1 MIDLLNYTICSGLG
15 FPIFNKVV
23 DKNKI
28 PDNCFGAF
36 VSVKRSQKLNEWPE
50 DIHGCIGNWDNN
62 YKNLEKK
69 RILEIIGDVSYKA
82 TNNDNRKNYF
92 ETIYKDAY
100 STYEIDFMLLPKYK
114 ITSNTG
120 KFIKDKNTILFNN
133 NEYGLIVSGNTRA
146 TYLPKVFEKE
156 NWESIKKKIEVKSG
170 SRNGNNKFY
179 AYEAKI
185 ISKQIYKIFNKQYL
199 NNYLI
204 NYLKFIK
211 NKYQDFVPYEY
222 NKNNDE
228 IIVNREQY
236 VRNIATIY
244 DILIFNKKVKI
255 LDNKFFEKINRDLD
269 YYVELYKKSNYQ
281 EEMRQASAFLILALN
296 IVDKKKYKYSIET
309 ISKNLYKNIN
319 ILEENFELC
328 EVLIALNEV
337 NPSKFRVKL
346 LKQQKEIF
354 DKLKQEKEGDNIFK
368 YNWQSKFLY
377 SLSKNKDIKTN
388 KKAKERINE
397 HRNLLLTKIIQKI
410 LTFNE
415 KTETNYLAVSIE
427 ALSSLLKINKS
438 NKKKIMNNILYLFSE
453 LNKRYDIDNGLY
465 KFSSGSSRLD
475 ITGHVLN
482 GLILF

>member
-1 MIDLLNYTICSGLG
+1 MVDLLNYTICSGLG
-15 FPIFNKVV
+15 FPIFSEIV

-36 VSVKRSQKLNEWPE
+36 VSVKRNQKLNEWPE

-69 RILEIIGDVSYKA
+69 KIVKIIGDVSYKA

-100 STYEIDFMLLPKYK
+100 STYEVDLMLSPVYE
-114 ITSNTG
+114 INSNTG
-120 KFIKDKNTILFNN
+120 KFKNRKDIIFNN
-133 NEYGLIVSGNTRA
+133 SKYGLIVSGTSKA

-179 AYEAKI
+179 AYKAKI
-185 ISKQIYKIFNKQYL
+185 VSEQIYKIFNKQYL

-211 NKYQDFVPYEY
+211 NKYQDFVPYFYEY
-222 NKNNDE
+222 NNDK
-228 IIVNREQY
+228 IIINKEQY
-236 VRNIATIY
+236 VRNVATIY
-244 DILIFNKKVKI
+244 DILIFNKRVKI
-255 LDNKFFEKINRDLD
+255 LDNKFFQKINRDLE
-269 YYVELYKKSNYQ
+269 YYIKLYKKPKYKKQ
-281 EEMRQASAFLILALN
+281 MRQASAFLILALN
-296 IVDKKKYKYSIET
+296 IVNKNKYKNLIKSISEE
-309 ISKNLYKNIN
+309 LYKNIDD
-319 ILEENFELC
+319 LEENFELC

-337 NPSKFRVKL
+337 NPSKFSVKL

-354 DKLKQEKEGDNIFK
+354 DKLQQEKEGDNIFK

-377 SLSKNKDIKTN
+377 SLSKNKDTKT
-388 KKAKERINE
+388 KERINE

-410 LTFNE
+410 STFNE
-415 KTETNYLAVSIE
+415 RTETNYLAVSIE

-482 GLILF
+482 GHILF

>member
-1 MIDLLNYTICSGLG
+1 MVDLLNYTICSGLG
-15 FPIFNKVV
+15 FPIFSEIV

-69 RILEIIGDVSYKA
+69 RIVEIIGNVSYKA

-100 STYEIDFMLLPKYK
+100 STYEIDFMLSPVYE
-114 ITSNTG
+114 INSNTG
-120 KFIKDKNTILFNN
+120 KFKKNRKDIIFNN
-133 NEYGLIVSGNTRA
+133 SKYGLIVSGNSRA
-146 TYLPKVFEKE
+146 TYLPKVFEKD
-156 NWESIKKKIEVKSG
+156 NWESIKKKIEAKSG

-179 AYEAKI
+179 AYKAKI
-185 ISKQIYKIFNKQYL
+185 VSKQIYKIFNKHYL
-199 NNYLI
+199 NSYLI
-204 NYLKFIK
+204 NYLEFIK
-211 NKYQDFVPYEY
+211 NKYKKFIPYEY
-222 NKNNDE
+222 NNDK
-228 IIVNREQY
+228 IIINKEQY

-244 DILIFNKKVKI
+244 DILIFNKRVKI
-255 LDNKFFEKINRDLD
+255 LDNNNKILKNINRDLE
-269 YYVELYKKSNYQ
+269 YYIKMYKKPKYKKQ
-281 EEMRQASAFLILALN
+281 MRQASAFLILALN
-296 IVDKKKYKYSIET
+296 IVNKNKYKNLIKSISEE
-309 ISKNLYKNIN
+309 LYKNIN

-337 NPSKFRVKL
+337 NPKSVKL
-346 LKQQKEIF
+346 LKQQEDIF
-354 DKLKQEKEGDNIFK
+354 NKLQQEKEGDNIFK

-377 SLSKNKDIKTN
+377 SLSKNKDTKT
-388 KKAKERINE
+388 KERINE
-397 HRNLLLTKIIQKI
+397 HRNLLLTKIIQI
-410 LTFNE
+410 ISTFNE
-415 KTETNYLAVSIE
+415 RTETNYLAVSIE

-465 KFSSGSSRLD
+465 KFSSDSSRLD

>member
-1 MIDLLNYTICSGLG
+1 MVDLLNYAICSGLG
-15 FPIFNKVV
+15 FPIFSEIV

-36 VSVKRSQKLNEWPE
+36 VSVKRNQKLNEWPE

-69 RILEIIGDVSYKA
+69 KIVKIIGDVSYKA

-114 ITSNTG
+114 ITLNTG

-133 NEYGLIVSGNTRA
+133 NEYGLIVSGNSRA
-146 TYLPKVFEKE
+146 TYLPKVFEKD

-222 NKNNDE
+222 NKNNDK
-228 IIVNREQY
+228 IIINREQY

-255 LDNKFFEKINRDLD
+255 LDNKFFEKIYRDLE
-269 YYVELYKKSNYQ
+269 YYVELYKKSN
-281 EEMRQASAFLILALN
+281 
-296 IVDKKKYKYSIET
+296 
-309 ISKNLYKNIN
+309 
-319 ILEENFELC
+319 
-328 EVLIALNEV
+328 
-337 NPSKFRVKL
+337 
-346 LKQQKEIF
+346 
-354 DKLKQEKEGDNIFK
+354 
-368 YNWQSKFLY
+368 
-377 SLSKNKDIKTN
+377 
-388 KKAKERINE
+388 
-397 HRNLLLTKIIQKI
+397 
-410 LTFNE
+410 
-415 KTETNYLAVSIE
+415 
-427 ALSSLLKINKS
+427 
-438 NKKKIMNNILYLFSE
+438 
-453 LNKRYDIDNGLY
+453 
-465 KFSSGSSRLD
+465 
-475 ITGHVLN
+475 
-482 GLILF
+482 